1 MSKLQALETAIDHI
15 ESEYEH
21 RSLTFDP
28 QPPLTY
34 QAVLDGEQRDA
45 TPSVNDEGVH
55 WVSRS
60 SLRTAAD
67 VEVSTTASR
76 RKLSLLGRSWQAQLI
91 IAAMVGIAVYAAI
104 DGALTHVFLG
114 AKGAAVHSGTNART
128 AGTENPPKAET
139 SSIVKIRQQSEP
151 SIPIPRNYGV
161 FAITGG
167 QLAELE
173 LLQMRIPDQR
183 VAISAV
189 ISTPSHVHLPAGRL
203 EFVLFS
209 RELAYV
215 APNQAMVR
223 VIARIARGLTFDAG
237 GRPMSAKISDAW
249 VVRSNSYPV
258 RIGPVADNPEMF
270 LVRLDPTELVL
281 PAGRYALVLKGAGY
295 DFTLDGP
302 NTDSAHCL
310 ERTDAQGAPIYTECR
325 TP

>member
-1 MSKLQALETAIDHI
+1 M
-15 ESEYEH
+15 
-21 RSLTFDP
+21 
-28 QPPLTY
+28 
-34 QAVLDGEQRDA
+34 
-45 TPSVNDEGVH
+45 
-55 WVSRS
+55 
-60 SLRTAAD
+60 
-67 VEVSTTASR
+67 
-76 RKLSLLGRSWQAQLI
+76 
-91 IAAMVGIAVYAAI
+91 
-104 DGALTHVFLG
+104 
-114 AKGAAVHSGTNART
+114 
-128 AGTENPPKAET
+128 
-139 SSIVKIRQQSEP
+139 
-151 SIPIPRNYGV
+151 
-161 FAITGG
+161 
-167 QLAELE
+167 
-173 LLQMRIPDQR
+173 
-183 VAISAV
+183 
-189 ISTPSHVHLPAGRL
+189 HLPAGRL

-237 GRPMSAKISDAW
+237 GRPVNVKISDAW